1 MANLEI
7 TVEMAE
13 FTREMY
19 NELKESGYINDESVI
34 IQMSHEVGKEL
45 SDILEREPSVEEL
58 AEEMKTTV
66 EKIIELQRVAQDSIS
81 FDNAVGDE
89 EDSTLIDLVA
99 DDNTLNPLEYT
110 EKTLGFTVCPITKT

>member
-34 IQMSHEVGKEL
+34 IQMSHEIGKEL
-45 SDILEREPSVEEL
+45 SDILSQ
-58 AEEMKTTV
+58 KT
-66 EKIIELQRVAQDSIS
+66 EIIELNNSTQKKIILGEI
-81 FDNAVGDE
+81 DNGKRKIKH
-89 EDSTLIDLVA
+89 SR
-99 DDNTLNPLEYT
+99 NPTSGL
-110 EKTLGFTVCPITKT
+110 

>member
-34 IQMSHEVGKEL
+34 IQMSHEIGKKL
-45 SDILEREPSVEEL
+45 SDILSSNEKFMAAQKNVEILHNNPDFMEFS
-58 AEEMKTTV
+58 EQTFK
-66 EKIIELQRVAQDSIS
+66 KIILGEI
-81 FDNAVGDE
+81 DNGNN
-89 EDSTLIDLVA
+89 S
-99 DDNTLNPLEYT
+99 
-110 EKTLGFTVCPITKT
+110 